1 MRKAKGFKEV
11 SRNENK
17 HRFKHTSIGSGKNV
31 RVRNK
36 HKKRQ
41 KKEMS
46 RAQKAWE
53 EAQRKQLVC
62 IFKMNFKFKECLLFF
77 PTFFKTS
84 LKMVLDVWIV

>member
-17 HRFKHTSIGSGKNV
+17 HRFKHTSIGSSKNV

-41 KKEMS
+41 QKV
-46 RAQKAWE
+46 RANGMPSYRGQGK
-53 EAQRKQLVC
+53 
-62 IFKMNFKFKECLLFF
+62 
-77 PTFFKTS
+77 
-84 LKMVLDVWIV
+84 

>member
-36 HKKRQ
+36 HKKRS
-41 KKEMS
+41 KKV
-46 RAQKAWE
+46 RGNGRPAYRGQG
-53 EAQRKQLVC
+53 R
-62 IFKMNFKFKECLLFF
+62 
-77 PTFFKTS
+77 
-84 LKMVLDVWIV
+84 